1 MKEDRG
7 DKDLALVI
15 QKLKLQVRFLN
26 EQIAHTAKRIKD
38 LEDISEGHRKLNGE
52 LRKEIQYWKE
62 KSSESEKDKNLLQGY
77 KKVIEDLS
85 KQMVRK

>member
-7 DKDLALVI
+7 DKDLELVI

>member
-7 DKDLALVI
+7 DKDLDLVI